1 MKALAQGMGLTY
13 KLPLLSQY
21 HQYYSQLLQKLKVY
35 PVNYP
40 ELLPDVLLLKFL
52 PWGRQTFALP
62 LKIPATNLGT
72 IPPKFNKGEP
82 MDLVGFIY

>member
-40 ELLPDVLLLKFL
+40 ELLPDVLLIKFL
-52 PWGRQTFALP
+52 P
-62 LKIPATNLGT
+62 
-72 IPPKFNKGEP
+72 
-82 MDLVGFIY
+82 